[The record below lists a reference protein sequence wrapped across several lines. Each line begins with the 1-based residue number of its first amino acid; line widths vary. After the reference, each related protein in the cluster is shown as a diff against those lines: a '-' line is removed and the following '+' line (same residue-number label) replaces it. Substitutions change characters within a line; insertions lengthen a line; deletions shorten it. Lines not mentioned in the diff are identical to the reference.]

1 MYILKAES
9 SNFLTT
15 GTYCENTVT
24 WILILQYIDI
34 FFLWFFFSFEYQWKS
49 YFSVDERKKITQKKS
64 DYGSNNV
71 KSNLDR

>member
-34 FFLWFFFSFEYQWKS
+34 FFL
-49 YFSVDERKKITQKKS
+49 
-64 DYGSNNV
+64 
-71 KSNLDR
+71 